1 MVLFDTNRFCK
12 SEEKQGSIPGFLTI
26 SKDIM
31 SIVWA
36 SMIESFLVALV
47 TLFDG
52 IQVAVIGNEANAAV
66 TICKQP
72 YFILIAIIT
81 SLNIA
86 VSAVIA
92 RRKGS
97 NDVESANK
105 TLHFAIVASIVISL
119 ILSFLFVLF
128 AKPICLLMQAREDTL
143 PYAVPYLTILSG
155 GFVFNALRM
164 SINACQKGIG
174 KTHISMISNIIAN
187 IVNVALNYVLIGG
200 HLFFPKMGIYGA
212 GIATIIG
219 NFVACLISFLS
230 LFKEKDFLK
239 FRFSALFLFG
249 RETMRPVF
257 HLLPSVLIEQI
268 FMRIGF
274 IIYGV
279 IVNHLGTSDTYIHG
293 LCMDINS
300 LLFTLAD
307 GFSIG
312 TAAVVGHRLGEKRK
326 DLAIVYAKVA
336 MILSI
341 SVALFM
347 MILVIFFR
355 KQLIMLYKPDDEYKF
370 KTASQLLI
378 VAAIGVIPQNIQWV
392 NTGILRSAGDSKFT
406 AKTSLISVMILRPST
421 AYLLCYVCFG
431 GLGIYGAWISQIID
445 QLIRM
450 VCNLWRFHSRKWI
463 DIKV

>member
-1 MVLFDTNRFCK
+1 MILLDTNRFCK
-12 SEEKQGSIPGFLTI
+12 ENEKQGPIPGFFKI

-36 SMIESFLVALV
+36 SMLESFLVALV

-52 IQVAVIGNEANAAV
+52 IQVAVLGNEANAAV

-72 YFILIAIIT
+72 YFILIAIIS

-97 NDVESANK
+97 NEVEKANR
-105 TLHFAIVASIVISL
+105 TMHFALITSMVFSL
-119 ILSFLFVLF
+119 ILSTIFVLF
-128 AKPICLLMQAREDTL
+128 ARPICLFMQAEEDTL
-143 PYAVPYLTILSG
+143 PLAITYLSILSI
-155 GFVFNALRM
+155 GFIFNALRM
-164 SINACQKGIG
+164 TINACQKGIG
-174 KTHISMISNIIAN
+174 KTHISMFSNIIAN
-187 IVNVALNYVLIGG
+187 VVNVFLNYVLITGK
-200 HLFFPKMGIYGA
+200 FRFPA
-212 GIATIIG
+212 LGIAGAAIATVVS
-219 NFVACLISFLS
+219 NFVACIISFLS
-230 LFKEKDFLK
+230 LLREKDFLK
-239 FRFSALFLFG
+239 FHLSRLFSFQK
-249 RETMRPVF
+249 EIIYPVF
-257 HLLPSVLIEQI
+257 HLLPAVLIEQL

-312 TAAVVGHRLGEKRK
+312 TAAIVGHRLGEKRK
-326 DLAIVYAKVA
+326 DLAIIYAKVA
-336 MILSI
+336 MMLSV
-341 SVALFM
+341 SVAILM
-347 MILVIFFR
+347 MIIVIIFR
-355 KQLIMLYKPDDEYKF
+355 KPLILLYKPDDEYKL
-370 KTASQLLI
+370 KTASNILI
-378 VAAIGVIPQNIQWV
+378 LAAIGVIPQNIQWV

-406 AKTSLISVMILRPST
+406 AKTSLISVAILRPIT
-421 AYLLCYVCFG
+421 AYLLCYVLFG
-431 GLGIYGAWISQIID
+431 GIGIYGAWVSQLLD

-450 VCNLWRFHSRKWI
+450 ICNLLRFKSRKWI